1 MYRLPAGQLTQLSF
15 NGWNLGGTFPTDQL
29 ARFSAL
35 SELDLSN
42 NYAMNAD
49 LKLMFDALSQLKNIQ
64 VFPCCCVVSSK
75 RAGTAAVKR
84 PGHHMKSVCRGA
96 GRC

>member
-1 MYRLPAGQLTQLSF
+1 MRPPAGQLTQLSF
-15 NGWNLGGTFPTDQL
+15 NGWNLAGTFPTDQL

-49 LKLMFDALSQLKNIQ
+49 LKQMFDAFSQLQNIQ
-64 VFPCCCVVSSK
+64 VRVLLLTNVNGNRPLAQGNPK
-75 RAGTAAVKR
+75 AA
-84 PGHHMKSVCRGA
+84 CDLFA
-96 GRC
+96 